1 MKMGYNKHK
10 EEDVVYMKKEKDKV
24 YKVEIKPKW
33 ELNFAA
39 KFYLVCIIVFV
50 LLVAYI
56 QIYRHI
62 HRDEIIQN
70 IIERENKVVVEWY
83 FRCNYDGNVDGF
95 NGVTIAE
102 FDADRKIC
110 DLKEFQSKAEHCYP
124 YGE

>member
-10 EEDVVYMKKEKDKV
+10 EEDVFYMKKEKDKV

-70 IIERENKVVVEWY
+70 IIERENKVVVE
-83 FRCNYDGNVDGF
+83 NE
-95 NGVTIAE
+95 I
-102 FDADRKIC
+102 K
-110 DLKEFQSKAEHCYP
+110 
-124 YGE
+124 

>member
-1 MKMGYNKHK
+1 
-10 EEDVVYMKKEKDKV
+10 MKKEKDKV
-24 YKVEIKPKW
+24 YKVKIKPKW

-70 IIERENKVVVEWY
+70 IIERENKVVVE
-83 FRCNYDGNVDGF
+83 NE
-95 NGVTIAE
+95 I
-102 FDADRKIC
+102 K
-110 DLKEFQSKAEHCYP
+110 
-124 YGE
+124 

>member
-1 MKMGYNKHK
+1 
-10 EEDVVYMKKEKDKV
+10 MKKEKDKV

-70 IIERENKVVVEWY
+70 IIERENKVVVE
-83 FRCNYDGNVDGF
+83 NE
-95 NGVTIAE
+95 IKL
-102 FDADRKIC
+102 KII
-110 DLKEFQSKAEHCYP
+110 EHFLM
-124 YGE
+124 EVKNEIKKNS

>member
-1 MKMGYNKHK
+1 MRMGYNKHK
-10 EEDVVYMKKEKDKV
+10 EEGVVYMKKEKDKV

-33 ELNFAA
+33 ELYFAA

-70 IIERENKVVVEWY
+70 IIERENKVVVE
-83 FRCNYDGNVDGF
+83 NE
-95 NGVTIAE
+95 I
-102 FDADRKIC
+102 K
-110 DLKEFQSKAEHCYP
+110 
-124 YGE
+124 

>member
-1 MKMGYNKHK
+1 VKMGYNKHK

-33 ELNFAA
+33 ELKFAA

-70 IIERENKVVVEWY
+70 IIERENKVVVE
-83 FRCNYDGNVDGF
+83 NE
-95 NGVTIAE
+95 I
-102 FDADRKIC
+102 K
-110 DLKEFQSKAEHCYP
+110 
-124 YGE
+124 

>member
-1 MKMGYNKHK
+1 
-10 EEDVVYMKKEKDKV
+10 MKKEKDKV
-24 YKVEIKPKW
+24 YKVEIKQKW

-70 IIERENKVVVEWY
+70 IIERENKVVVE
-83 FRCNYDGNVDGF
+83 NE
-95 NGVTIAE
+95 I
-102 FDADRKIC
+102 K
-110 DLKEFQSKAEHCYP
+110 
-124 YGE
+124 

>member
-33 ELNFAA
+33 ELKFAA

-70 IIERENKVVVEWY
+70 IIERENKVVVE
-83 FRCNYDGNVDGF
+83 NE
-95 NGVTIAE
+95 I
-102 FDADRKIC
+102 K
-110 DLKEFQSKAEHCYP
+110 
-124 YGE
+124 

>member
-1 MKMGYNKHK
+1 
-10 EEDVVYMKKEKDKV
+10 MKKEKDKV
-24 YKVEIKPKW
+24 YKVEIKPKG

-70 IIERENKVVVEWY
+70 IIERENKVVVE
-83 FRCNYDGNVDGF
+83 NE
-95 NGVTIAE
+95 I
-102 FDADRKIC
+102 K
-110 DLKEFQSKAEHCYP
+110 
-124 YGE
+124 

>member
-1 MKMGYNKHK
+1 
-10 EEDVVYMKKEKDKV
+10 MKKEKDKV

-70 IIERENKVVVEWY
+70 IIERENKVVVENEI
-83 FRCNYDGNVDGF
+83 RNTNEETQII
-95 NGVTIAE
+95 NE
-102 FDADRKIC
+102 
-110 DLKEFQSKAEHCYP
+110 KEILSV
-124 YGE
+124 YGEEQSLAFLD

>member
-1 MKMGYNKHK
+1 
-10 EEDVVYMKKEKDKV
+10 MKKEKDKV

-33 ELNFAA
+33 ELKFAA

-70 IIERENKVVVEWY
+70 IIERENKVVVE
-83 FRCNYDGNVDGF
+83 NE
-95 NGVTIAE
+95 I
-102 FDADRKIC
+102 K
-110 DLKEFQSKAEHCYP
+110 
-124 YGE
+124 

>member
-10 EEDVVYMKKEKDKV
+10 EEDVVYMKKEIDKV

-70 IIERENKVVVEWY
+70 IIERENKVVVE
-83 FRCNYDGNVDGF
+83 NE
-95 NGVTIAE
+95 I
-102 FDADRKIC
+102 K
-110 DLKEFQSKAEHCYP
+110 
-124 YGE
+124 

>member
-1 MKMGYNKHK
+1 
-10 EEDVVYMKKEKDKV
+10 MKKEKDKV
-24 YKVEIKPKW
+24 YKVEIKPKR

-70 IIERENKVVVEWY
+70 IIERENKVVVE
-83 FRCNYDGNVDGF
+83 NE
-95 NGVTIAE
+95 I
-102 FDADRKIC
+102 K
-110 DLKEFQSKAEHCYP
+110 
-124 YGE
+124 